1 MTYRIV
7 LISLIIF
14 LIVALAVYYY
24 VFNIFDVTVKV
35 FPADLYSDVSS
46 KVTIEVIPVNAL
58 GKRVPFRMV
67 NAEIEIVQGKELVE
81 ILTYK
86 PERGILVL
94 RSNEKPGV
102 VEVIIKS
109 KYSLLPM
116 EVEIPVVGNYSS
128 VIF

>member
-14 LIVALAVYYY
+14 LIIALAVYYY

-58 GKRVPFRMV
+58 GKRVPFRTV
-67 NAEIEIVQGKELVE
+67 NAEIEITQGKELVK

-109 KYSLLPM
+109 KYSLLPI
-116 EVEIPVVGNYSS
+116 EVEIPVVGNYAAK
-128 VIF
+128 

>member
-116 EVEIPVVGNYSS
+116 EVEIPVVGNYAAK
-128 VIF
+128 